1 MIVRKM
7 LMAALMLCVL
17 ATPARTARADTLPI
31 APLQWLVGGTWVAQG
46 ANMPPDVSRI
56 STQYRMAASGNFI
69 QFTTQFLNKD
79 GKPSGNYAGNFYFD
93 PSTKHLTVWYMDRD
107 NAITQG
113 PVTASPQGMTMTFNE
128 DGATMGASGPVDLQV
143 TVAKVSENE
152 YRWTL
157 AARKGW
163 NANPY
168 KQLLS
173 LEYSRVAGS
182 NP

>member
-1 MIVRKM
+1 MTRTK
-7 LMAALMLCVL
+7 VL
-17 ATPARTARADTLPI
+17 AAVLIVCALAAHARAARADTLPI
-31 APLQWLVGGTWVAQG
+31 GPLQWLVGGTWVAQG

-93 PSTKHLTVWYMDRD
+93 PSAKHLTVWYMDRD
-107 NAITQG
+107 NTITQG
-113 PVTASPQGMTMTFNE
+113 PVAASPQGMTMTFTE
-128 DGATMGASGPVDLQV
+128 DGASMGASGPVDFQV

-168 KQLLS
+168 RPLFS
-173 LEYSRVAGS
+173 LEYLRVAGN